1 MIGVLEAVEP
11 RSHGKRPFDEWEI
24 YELIYF
30 EDDLLE
36 TYGHD
41 FSLGGSS
48 NVGQWVTETLGEI
61 AGLLD
66 ACGIPRL
73 AEYGRAVGIYS
84 GISPRDMLGDDRV
97 DADRVRDALEAFAMA
112 VGQAD
117 G

>member
-1 MIGVLEAVEP
+1 MIATLEAVEP
-11 RSHGKRPFDEWEI
+11 RSHGKRPFDAWEI
-24 YELIYF
+24 HELVYL

-36 TYGHD
+36 KYGDD

-48 NVGQWVTETLGEI
+48 NLDQWVKATLDEI

-73 AEYGRAVGIYS
+73 GGYGRAIGIYP

-97 DADRVRDALEAFAMA
+97 DTERVRDALEAFATA